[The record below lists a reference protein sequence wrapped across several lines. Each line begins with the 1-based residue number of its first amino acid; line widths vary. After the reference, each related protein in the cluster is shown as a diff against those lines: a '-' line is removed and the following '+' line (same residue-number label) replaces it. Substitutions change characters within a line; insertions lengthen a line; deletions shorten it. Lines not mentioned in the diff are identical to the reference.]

1 VPRLR
6 FEEDGVTLMKQHTLA
21 PAVLASLTAAG
32 LVLTPVTAFAQDK
45 GDASTLT
52 VEQTSEPTDEPTA
65 QKKSESSDESQKQAD
80 TGDDA
85 QGDNGD
91 DGGSGDDAPEPR
103 QTSDPTPT
111 RTAPAE
117 PTPEP
122 SETPTEDPTPEATET
137 DDPEDEDS
145 EADQQDVTVQA
156 GDAPLSEVVYV
167 TGEDAPAGA
176 SISVS
181 GLQDDEEYTLKVAGG
196 PEDSDAYTLDVRD
209 GAAQQSYTIAVSKGT
224 DVSGFVG
231 SRTVTVENSEGE
243 SVATGSFEITDD
255 TQDDAPEIDPE
266 LQVPGSI
273 EVDDVMVPAGE
284 EPGDRGLQIR
294 ASGLEPDT
302 SYTFRVVPPA
312 ENPDL
317 EAEFGATSDENGDA
331 SGSYFIEWSGDYLA
345 DALAGTYRVEL
356 LDADDEVLDQA
367 DVEFVVGDAD
377 DDDDDQGE
385 GGEDDGQDDGDQD
398 QDDQDDDGQ
407 DEAADPSVTV
417 DPKELSAAAFI
428 DYDRGVQ
435 VTARDCAPGQ
445 TVDLEVFWP
454 GTDDVAYAD
463 GIEADEDGTAGF
475 SFYGT
480 GDRASDYVGTWKV
493 RISCGGETVSDT
505 FTVTGQA
512 GDDGRGGDE
521 LPRTGSEAGVLGIVA
536 AGLMTVGAATVMI
549 TSRPRR
555 RTDA

>member
-1 VPRLR
+1 
-6 FEEDGVTLMKQHTLA
+6 MMQHTLA

-32 LVLTPVTAFAQDK
+32 LVLTPVTAFAQDE

-52 VEQTSEPTDEPTA
+52 VEQTAEPTDEPTKEAAPAPRKA
-65 QKKSESSDESQKQAD
+65 QDTKDTKDGSGADEGSGS
-80 TGDDA
+80 T
-85 QGDNGD
+85 D
-91 DGGSGDDAPEPR
+91 DGGDGEPSSSPEESAPTTT
-103 QTSDPTPT
+103 QTE
-111 RTAPAE
+111 PAE

-122 SETPTEDPTPEATET
+122 SETSTEDPTPEATET
-137 DDPEDEDS
+137 EEDS
-145 EADQQDVTVQA
+145 EADQQDVTVQV

-167 TGEDAPAGA
+167 TGEDAPTGA

-196 PEDSDAYTLDVRD
+196 PEDSEAYTLDVQD
-209 GAAQQSYTIAVSKGT
+209 GAAQQSYTIEVPEGMDASAL
-224 DVSGFVG
+224 VG
-231 SRTVTVENSEGE
+231 SRTVTVENFAGE

-266 LQVPGSI
+266 LHVPGSI
-273 EVDDVMVPAGE
+273 EVDDVMVPDGE

-317 EAEFGATSDENGDA
+317 EAEFSATSDENGDA

-356 LDADDEVLDQA
+356 LDGDDEVLDQA

-377 DDDDDQGE
+377 DDDVDQGE
-385 GGEDDGQDDGDQD
+385 GGEDDGQDDDGQDDGDQD

-435 VTARDCAPGQ
+435 VTASDCTPGQ
-445 TVDLEVFWP
+445 TVNLEVFWP

-463 GIEADEDGTAGF
+463 GLEADEDGTAGF

-493 RISCGGETVSDT
+493 RISCGGETVGDT

-512 GDDGRGGDE
+512 GDDGRAGDE
-521 LPRTGSEAGVLGIVA
+521 LPRTGSEAGTLGIVA

-555 RTDA
+555 RTDV

>member
-1 VPRLR
+1 
-6 FEEDGVTLMKQHTLA
+6 
-21 PAVLASLTAAG
+21 
-32 LVLTPVTAFAQDK
+32 
-45 GDASTLT
+45 
-52 VEQTSEPTDEPTA
+52 
-65 QKKSESSDESQKQAD
+65 
-80 TGDDA
+80 
-85 QGDNGD
+85 
-91 DGGSGDDAPEPR
+91 
-103 QTSDPTPT
+103 
-111 RTAPAE
+111 
-117 PTPEP
+117 
-122 SETPTEDPTPEATET
+122 
-137 DDPEDEDS
+137 
-145 EADQQDVTVQA
+145 
-156 GDAPLSEVVYV
+156 
-167 TGEDAPAGA
+167 
-176 SISVS
+176 
-181 GLQDDEEYTLKVAGG
+181 
-196 PEDSDAYTLDVRD
+196 
-209 GAAQQSYTIAVSKGT
+209 
-224 DVSGFVG
+224 
-231 SRTVTVENSEGE
+231 
-243 SVATGSFEITDD
+243 VATGSFEITDD

-266 LQVPGSI
+266 LHVPGSI

-480 GDRASDYVGTWKV
+480 GDRASAAHTEPGDAKRPKCGTDSFGSH
-493 RISCGGETVSDT
+493 RLIFCRTCSG
-505 FTVTGQA
+505 TGHTKKE
-512 GDDGRGGDE
+512 GRRSLALRAPQKKKRGPN
-521 LPRTGSEAGVLGIVA
+521 PRE
-536 AGLMTVGAATVMI
+536 
-549 TSRPRR
+549 PPK
-555 RTDA
+555 

>member
-1 VPRLR
+1 
-6 FEEDGVTLMKQHTLA
+6 MKQHTLA

-32 LVLTPVTAFAQDK
+32 LVLTPVTAFAQDE

-52 VEQTSEPTDEPTA
+52 VEQTTAPTDEPTA
-65 QKKSESSDESQKQAD
+65 HKKSEASEKSQKSS
-80 TGDDA
+80 GE
-85 QGDNGD
+85 D
-91 DGGSGDDAPEPR
+91 DGGQDSPP
-103 QTSDPTPT
+103 QPTSDPSPT
-111 RTAPAE
+111 ATQTQPAE
-117 PTPEP
+117 PTPVP
-122 SETPTEDPTPEATET
+122 SETPTEEPTPEATKTEE
-137 DDPEDEDS
+137 P
-145 EADQQDVTVQA
+145 EADQQDVTVHA
-156 GDAPLSEVVYV
+156 GDAPLSDVAYV

-181 GLQDDEEYTLKVAGG
+181 GLQDDQEYTLEVAGG
-196 PEDSDAYTLDVRD
+196 PEDSDTYSLDVQD
-209 GAAQQSYTIAVSKGT
+209 GAAQQSYTIEVPEGT
-224 DVSGFVG
+224 DVSALVG
-231 SRTVTVENSEGE
+231 SRTVTVENSAGE

-255 TQDDAPEIDPE
+255 TEDDAPEFDPE
-266 LQVPGSI
+266 LHVPGSI
-273 EVDDVMVPAGE
+273 EVDDVMVPEGE

-317 EAEFGATSDENGDA
+317 EAEFTAHSDENGDA

-356 LDADDEVLDQA
+356 LDGDDEVLDQA

-385 GGEDDGQDDGDQD
+385 GGEDDGQDDDGQDDDGQDDGGQD
-398 QDDQDDDGQ
+398 QDDQDDQDDDSQ

-435 VTARDCAPGQ
+435 VTARDCTPGQ

-463 GIEADEDGTAGF
+463 GLEADEDGTAGF

-493 RISCGGETVSDT
+493 RISCGGETVGDT

-521 LPRTGSEAGVLGIVA
+521 LPRTGTEAGVLGIVA

-549 TSRPRR
+549 SSRPRR
-555 RTDA
+555 RTDV

>member
-1 VPRLR
+1 
-6 FEEDGVTLMKQHTLA
+6 MMQHTLA

-32 LVLTPVTAFAQDK
+32 LVLTPVTAFAQDE

-52 VEQTSEPTDEPTA
+52 VEQTAEPTDEPTKEAAPAPRKA
-65 QKKSESSDESQKQAD
+65 QDTKDTKDTKDGSGADEGSGTA
-80 TGDDA
+80 
-85 QGDNGD
+85 
-91 DGGSGDDAPEPR
+91 DGGGDGEQSSSPEE
-103 QTSDPTPT
+103 SAPTPT
-111 RTAPAE
+111 QTAPAE

-122 SETPTEDPTPEATET
+122 SETPTEDPSPQATET
-137 DDPEDEDS
+137 EEPEEDD
-145 EADQQDVTVQA
+145 EAEQVDVTVQA
-156 GDAPLSEVVYV
+156 DDAPLSEVVYV
-167 TGEDAPAGA
+167 TGEDAPAGT

-181 GLQDDEEYTLKVAGG
+181 GLEDDEEYTLEVAGG
-196 PEDSDAYTLDVRD
+196 PEDSKAYRLDVQD
-209 GAAQQSYTIAVSKGT
+209 GAAQQSYTIAVPEGT
-224 DVSGFVG
+224 DISALVG
-231 SRTVTVENSEGE
+231 SRTVTVENSAGV

-255 TQDDAPEIDPE
+255 TQDDAPAIDPE
-266 LQVPGSI
+266 LHVPGSI
-273 EVDDVMVPAGE
+273 EVDDVMVPLGE

-312 ENPDL
+312 ANPDL
-317 EAEFGATSDENGDA
+317 EAEFSATSDENGDA

-356 LDADDEVLDQA
+356 LDGDDEVLDQA

-385 GGEDDGQDDGDQD
+385 GGEDDGQDNGQDDGDQD

-435 VTARDCAPGQ
+435 VTARDCTPGQ

-463 GIEADEDGTAGF
+463 GIEADEEGTAGF

>member
-1 VPRLR
+1 
-6 FEEDGVTLMKQHTLA
+6 MKQHTLA

-32 LVLTPVTAFAQDK
+32 LVLTPVTALAQDE

-52 VEQTSEPTDEPTA
+52 VEETAEPTEEPTA
-65 QKKSESSDESQKQAD
+65 QKKSEASEESEKKADDGDGQDDGQDSSGEDDGNA
-80 TGDDA
+80 GDD
-85 QGDNGD
+85 QET
-91 DGGSGDDAPEPR
+91 SEPSPTAT
-103 QTSDPTPT
+103 QTESPSPT
-111 RTAPAE
+111 
-117 PTPEP
+117 P

-137 DDPEDEDS
+137 DDPEDENED
-145 EADQQDVTVQA
+145 EQQDVTVQV
-156 GDAPLSEVVYV
+156 GDAPLSQVVFAS
-167 TGEDAPAGA
+167 GEEEPAGA

-181 GLQDDEEYTLKVAGG
+181 GLQDDEEYTLEVSGS
-196 PEDSDAYTLDVRD
+196 PEGSPAPYELEVQD
-209 GAAQQSYTIAVSKGT
+209 GAAQQSYTIEVPEGT
-224 DVSGFVG
+224 DASALVG
-231 SRTVTVENSEGE
+231 SRTVTVKDSADET
-243 SVATGSFEITDD
+243 VATGSFEITDD
-255 TQDDAPEIDPE
+255 TQDDAPEFDPE
-266 LQVPGSI
+266 LNVPRSI
-273 EVDDVMVPAGE
+273 KVDDVMVPLGE
-284 EPGDRGLQIR
+284 EPGDRGLQMS
-294 ASGLEPDT
+294 ATGLEPYT
-302 SYTFRVVPPA
+302 EYTFHVVPPE
-312 ENPDL
+312 ENADL
-317 EAEFGATSDENGDA
+317 EATFTARSDEDGNA
-331 SGSYFIEWSGDYLA
+331 SGSYYIEWTGDYSA
-345 DALAGTYRVEL
+345 DALAGTYHVEL
-356 LDADDEVLDQA
+356 LDGDDEVLDQA
-367 DVEFVVGDAD
+367 DVEFVVGGADD

-385 GGEDDGQDDGDQD
+385 GGEDDGQDQDDDGQDDGDQD
-398 QDDQDDDGQ
+398 QDDQDDDSQ

-417 DPKELSAAAFI
+417 DPQELSAAAFI

-435 VTARDCAPGQ
+435 VTARDCTPGQ

-493 RISCGGETVSDT
+493 RVSCDGETLSDT

-521 LPRTGSEAGVLGIVA
+521 LPRTGSEAGLLGIVA

>member
-1 VPRLR
+1 
-6 FEEDGVTLMKQHTLA
+6 MKQHTLA

-32 LVLTPVTAFAQDK
+32 LVLTPVTALAQDE

-52 VEQTSEPTDEPTA
+52 VEETAEPTEEPTA
-65 QKKSESSDESQKQAD
+65 QKKSEASEESEKKADDGDGQDDGQDSSGEDDGNA
-80 TGDDA
+80 GDD
-85 QGDNGD
+85 QET
-91 DGGSGDDAPEPR
+91 SEPSPTAT
-103 QTSDPTPT
+103 QTESPSPT
-111 RTAPAE
+111 
-117 PTPEP
+117 P

-137 DDPEDEDS
+137 DDPEDENED
-145 EADQQDVTVQA
+145 EQQDVTVQV
-156 GDAPLSEVVYV
+156 GDAPLSQVVFAS
-167 TGEDAPAGA
+167 GEEEPAGA

-181 GLQDDEEYTLKVAGG
+181 GLQDDEEYTLEVSGG
-196 PEDSDAYTLDVRD
+196 PEGSPAPYELEVQD
-209 GAAQQSYTIAVSKGT
+209 GAAQQSYTIEVPEGT
-224 DVSGFVG
+224 DASALVG
-231 SRTVTVENSEGE
+231 SRTVTVKDSADET
-243 SVATGSFEITDD
+243 VATGSFEITDD
-255 TQDDAPEIDPE
+255 TQDDAPEFDPE
-266 LQVPGSI
+266 LNVPRSI
-273 EVDDVMVPAGE
+273 EVDDVMVPLGE
-284 EPGDRGLQIR
+284 EPGDRGLQMS
-294 ASGLEPDT
+294 ATGLEPDT
-302 SYTFRVVPPA
+302 EYTFHVVPPE
-312 ENPDL
+312 ENADL
-317 EAEFGATSDENGDA
+317 EATFTARSDEDGNA
-331 SGSYFIEWSGDYLA
+331 SGSYYIEWTGDYSA
-345 DALAGTYRVEL
+345 DALAGTYHVEL
-356 LDADDEVLDQA
+356 LDGDDEVLDQA
-367 DVEFVVGDAD
+367 DVEFVVGGADD

-385 GGEDDGQDDGDQD
+385 GGEDDGQDQDDDGQDDGDQD
-398 QDDQDDDGQ
+398 QDDQDDDSQ

-417 DPKELSAAAFI
+417 DPQELSAAAFI

-435 VTARDCAPGQ
+435 VTARDCTPGQ

-493 RISCGGETVSDT
+493 RVSCDGETLSDT

-521 LPRTGSEAGVLGIVA
+521 LPRTGSEAGLLGIVA

>member
-1 VPRLR
+1 
-6 FEEDGVTLMKQHTLA
+6 MKQHTLA

-32 LVLTPVTAFAQDK
+32 LVLTPVTALAQDE

-52 VEQTSEPTDEPTA
+52 VEETAEPTEEPTA
-65 QKKSESSDESQKQAD
+65 QKKSEASEESEKKADDGDGQDDGQDSSGEDDGNA
-80 TGDDA
+80 GDD
-85 QGDNGD
+85 QET
-91 DGGSGDDAPEPR
+91 SEPSPTAT
-103 QTSDPTPT
+103 QTESPSPT
-111 RTAPAE
+111 
-117 PTPEP
+117 P

-137 DDPEDEDS
+137 DDPEDENED
-145 EADQQDVTVQA
+145 EQQDVTVQV
-156 GDAPLSEVVYV
+156 GDAPLSQVVFAS
-167 TGEDAPAGA
+167 GEEEPAGA

-181 GLQDDEEYTLKVAGG
+181 GLQDDEEYTLEVSGS
-196 PEDSDAYTLDVRD
+196 PEGSPAPYELEVQD
-209 GAAQQSYTIAVSKGT
+209 GAAQQSYTIEVPEGT
-224 DVSGFVG
+224 DASALVG
-231 SRTVTVENSEGE
+231 SRTVTVKDSADET
-243 SVATGSFEITDD
+243 VATGSFEITDD
-255 TQDDAPEIDPE
+255 TQDDAPEFDPE
-266 LQVPGSI
+266 LNVPRSI
-273 EVDDVMVPAGE
+273 EVDDVMVPLGE
-284 EPGDRGLQIR
+284 EPGDRGLQMS
-294 ASGLEPDT
+294 ATGLEPYT
-302 SYTFRVVPPA
+302 EYTFHVVPPE
-312 ENPDL
+312 ENADL
-317 EAEFGATSDENGDA
+317 EATFTARSDEDGNA
-331 SGSYFIEWSGDYLA
+331 SGSYYIEWTGDYSA
-345 DALAGTYRVEL
+345 DALAGTYHVEL
-356 LDADDEVLDQA
+356 LDGDDEVLDQA
-367 DVEFVVGDAD
+367 DVEFVVGGADD

-385 GGEDDGQDDGDQD
+385 GGEDDGQDQDDDGQDDGDQD
-398 QDDQDDDGQ
+398 QDDQDDDSQ

-417 DPKELSAAAFI
+417 DPQELSAAAFI

-435 VTARDCAPGQ
+435 VTARDCTPGQ

-493 RISCGGETVSDT
+493 RVSCDGETLSDT

-521 LPRTGSEAGVLGIVA
+521 LPRTGSEAGLLGIVA